1 MDTPA
6 MLQLLKDPMGVPF
19 YPVVFQALMVLTF
32 ALHIL
37 FVNLSL
43 GATCLT
49 VIGRLKGGER
59 WNRMAAG
66 MGQAAAASVSGAIL
80 LGVAPLLFVQVIYDP
95 FWYASSN
102 LSAAWAIG
110 FIFILMAGY
119 ASLYLA
125 RDRQGDAGTA
135 FAGFSFSMF
144 LLAGFIMHV
153 LGFQLV
159 QPEKWLGWYTSH
171 GAAST
176 AGTVLHDF
184 SIPRFLHFIVPAF
197 AVTGV
202 FLMLYSWYF
211 RARADAD
218 AAYLD
223 WAGRL
228 GAKMAFHATTIEVV
242 TGFLW
247 LMVLPRDLGFHSH
260 PLFVLGAVLGLALL
274 AFLYHAQNQ
283 PKDHHRFAWPAAA
296 GMLVVVLE
304 MAAAREALRVRYLAR
319 FAYSIADHRLNL
331 DWGSTTLFF
340 GTFVLCL
347 VVLAWILAVAY
358 QSGRVA
364 GPWEA
369 GPRMRAWG
377 KASIGLLVSWL
388 VIVAGLGV
396 VITLRNR
403 GL

>member
-19 YPVVFQALMVLTF
+19 YPAVFQALMVLTF

-49 VIGRLKGGER
+49 VVGRLKGGDR
-59 WNRMAAG
+59 WNRLAGG
-66 MGQAAAASVSGAIL
+66 MGQAATASVSGAIL

-125 RDRQGDAGTA
+125 RDRQGDAGSA
-135 FAGFSFSMF
+135 FAGLSFALF
-144 LLAGFIMHV
+144 LTAGFIMHV
-153 LGFQLV
+153 LGFQLL
-159 QPEKWLGWYTSH
+159 QPEKWLGWYAGR
-171 GAAST
+171 GAAAT

-184 SIPRFLHFIVPAF
+184 SLPRFLHFIVPAF
-197 AVTGV
+197 AATGV

-228 GAKMAFHATTIEVV
+228 GAKMAFHATAIEAL
-242 TGFLW
+242 TGLLW
-247 LMVLPRDLGFHSH
+247 LMVLPRDLRFHAH
-260 PLFVLGAVLGLALL
+260 PLFVLGLTLGLALL
-274 AFLYHAQNQ
+274 GFLYFVQARE
-283 PKDHHRFAWPAAA
+283 KDHHRFAWAAAA
-296 GMLVVVLE
+296 GMFATVLE
-304 MAAAREALRVRYLAR
+304 MAAAREALRVRYLGR
-319 FAYSIADHRLNL
+319 FGYAIADHRLNI
-331 DWGSTTLFF
+331 DWGSTSLFF
-340 GTFVLCL
+340 VTFALCL

-364 GPWEA
+364 GRWEA
-369 GPRMRAWG
+369 SPGMKAWG
-377 KASIGLLVSWL
+377 KASIALLVSWL

>member
-19 YPVVFQALMVLTF
+19 YPVVFQILMVLTF

-43 GATCLT
+43 GATCLA

-59 WNRMAAG
+59 WNRMAGG

-135 FAGFSFSMF
+135 FAGFAFAMF
-144 LLAGFIMHV
+144 LTAGFIMHV

-202 FLMLYSWYF
+202 FLMLYSWYL

-247 LMVLPRDLGFHSH
+247 VLALPRDLSFHSH

-274 AFLYHAQNQ
+274 GYLYYAQKQ
-283 PKDHHRFAWPAAA
+283 TKDHHRFAWPAAA

-319 FAYSIADHRLNL
+319 FGYAIADHRLNL
-331 DWGSTTLFF
+331 DWGSTALFF

-377 KASIGLLVSWL
+377 KASIALLVSWL

>member
-1 MDTPA
+1 METPA

-19 YPVVFQALMVLTF
+19 YPVVFQVLMVLTF

-43 GATCLT
+43 GATCLA

-59 WNRMAAG
+59 WTRLAAG

-125 RDRQGDAGTA
+125 RERQDDAGAA
-135 FAGFSFSMF
+135 FAGFSLAMF
-144 LLAGFIMHV
+144 LTAGFIMHV
-153 LGFQLV
+153 LGFQLL

-184 SIPRFLHFIVPAF
+184 SLPRFLHFVVPAF

-228 GAKMAFHATTIEVV
+228 GAKTAFHATTIEVL
-242 TGFLW
+242 TGLLW
-247 LMVLPRDLGFHSH
+247 LIVLPRDLRFHAH
-260 PLFVLGAVLGLALL
+260 PLFALGVVLGLGLL
-274 AFLYHAQNQ
+274 AFLYHAQNRETG
-283 PKDHHRFAWPAAA
+283 HHLYAWPAAA
-296 GMLVVVLE
+296 AMFAAVLE

-319 FAYSIADHRLNL
+319 FGYAISDHRLNI
-331 DWGSTTLFF
+331 DWGSTSLFF
-340 GTFVLCL
+340 VTFVLCL
-347 VVLAWILAVAY
+347 VVLAWILAVAFR
-358 QSGRVA
+358 SGRVA
-364 GPWEA
+364 GRWEA
-369 GPRMRAWG
+369 GPGMKSWG
-377 KASIGLLVSWL
+377 KASIALLVSWL
-388 VIVAGLGV
+388 VVVAGLGV
-396 VITLRNR
+396 AITLRNR

>member
-6 MLQLLKDPMGVPF
+6 MLQLLRDPMGVPF
-19 YPVVFQALMVLTF
+19 YPAVFQILMVLTF
-32 ALHIL
+32 ALHLL

-43 GATCLT
+43 GTTCLA
-49 VIGRLKGGER
+49 VIGRLKGGDR
-59 WNRMAAG
+59 WGRLAGGMA
-66 MGQAAAASVSGAIL
+66 QAATASVSGAIL

-102 LSAAWAIG
+102 LSAGWAIG

-119 ASLYLA
+119 GSLYLA
-125 RDRQGDAGTA
+125 RDRKGDAGSA
-135 FAGFSFSMF
+135 FAGFSFAMF

-184 SIPRFLHFIVPAF
+184 SLPRFLHFVVPAF

-211 RARADAD
+211 RARSDAD
-218 AAYLD
+218 AAQLE

-228 GAKMAFHATTIEVV
+228 GAKMAFHATTIEAV

-247 LMVLPRDLGFHSH
+247 LMVLPRDLSFHSH
-260 PLFVLGAVLGLALL
+260 PLFVLGLVLGLGLL
-274 AFLYHAQNQ
+274 GYLYHAQRQ
-283 PKDHHRFAWPAAA
+283 AKDHHRFAWPAAA
-296 GMLVVVLE
+296 GMLVVILE

-319 FAYSIADHRLNL
+319 FGYAISDHRLNL
-331 DWGSTTLFF
+331 DWGSTALFF
-340 GTFVLCL
+340 GSFVPCL
-347 VVLAWILAVAY
+347 VVLAYILAVAF

-364 GPWEA
+364 GLWEA
-369 GPRMRAWG
+369 GPRMKAWG
-377 KASIGLLVSWL
+377 KASIALLVAWL
-388 VIVAGLGV
+388 VIVAGLGLA
-396 VITLRNR
+396 ITLRNR